1 MNEFIN
7 QIELAKKYC
16 AEQNMILVKILIPRV
31 LSEEITK
38 IYKPLYA
45 DTSLRVNAFDGIPG
59 KESVVVLASLKF
71 PFTSTW

>member
-45 DTSLRVNAFDGIPG
+45 DTSLRVNAFDGIPVFIRDDI
-59 KESVVVLASLKF
+59 KKPQFVFEVA
-71 PFTSTW
+71 